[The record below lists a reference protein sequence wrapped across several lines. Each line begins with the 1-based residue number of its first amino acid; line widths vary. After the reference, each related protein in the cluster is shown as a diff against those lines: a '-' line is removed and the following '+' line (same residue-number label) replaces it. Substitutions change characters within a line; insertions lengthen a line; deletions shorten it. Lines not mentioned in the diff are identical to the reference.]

1 MQPVE
6 ELGADAVINSY
17 GELIPALERLAPN

>member
-6 ELGADAVINSY
+6 ELGADAVIDHFD
-17 GELIPALERLAPN
+17 ELIPALLRL